1 MNNWTIRKQIT
12 ALSGISVG
20 FLLLVAAASFAAA
33 VLLNMS
39 FKQFNGATQ
48 RTERLNLILEDLLE
62 ANTAAVAFE
71 YSADPRFATAF
82 RSEVAEILEVS
93 SIGDTVR
100 NSTDEFAALMVQ
112 IHDRTEQYI
121 SQFEALEGVVANKS
135 RLVEE
140 LSQSGVAVNEALAEI
155 GTRASIDGQPAGVKQ
170 VTSAMQA
177 FSLSRLYLE
186 RYIRTGAQSDLT
198 TFEDRRAEAETAFG
212 RAVRLLG
219 GDRFQPLVDAAQTE
233 LTAYFELKSRLFEDL
248 ARRDQTSSDLLFS
261 SGAMGILVEDATDAA
276 SIFQA
281 EIWAVARKHS
291 GLLAAFKAV
300 VVFAALTILFMAARR
315 ISTRIRQDIER
326 TLSDMNTLA
335 SGTLDFKIAG
345 TDLAT
350 EIGDMARGLEV
361 FRTNAAEA
369 RKLQEQLRLK
379 EKEEVRMRALQT
391 KKDQA
396 ADAERQ
402 AAMAREREAI
412 IRDLSSG
419 LGGVVTAAA
428 NGDFSQRI
436 DRRFGQAD
444 LDEIVM
450 SVNALVE
457 SVEDS
462 IKETARVLGSMA
474 DGDLTIRMQ
483 GSHRGLFHNLQKAID
498 ETALTLGEVI
508 REISHQCD
516 DIGKSSLQMESQAN
530 DLSSRA
536 ETQAAALEETSAA
549 MKELSNSVQSGAAA
563 ARKSSTIAKTAK
575 QHVSEAGEVVG
586 ASISAM
592 TDIKG
597 ASEKIK
603 DIVAV
608 MDSIAYQ
615 TNLLALNAS
624 VEAARAG
631 EAGKGFAV
639 VATEVRA
646 LAQRS
651 GDASRDIKALI
662 EETVSQVERGVGLV
676 ERTGSTLKDVV
687 EGVESMSA
695 TMDGLTVRAQDQA
708 SGVSEVTS
716 AVLQMDS
723 ITQKNAALADDSR
736 ETARNLSGK
745 MDIMQA
751 LIGRFRVD
759 HSATHMS
766 QIAAE

>member
-1 MNNWTIRKQIT
+1 
-12 ALSGISVG
+12 
-20 FLLLVAAASFAAA
+20 
-33 VLLNMS
+33 
-39 FKQFNGATQ
+39 
-48 RTERLNLILEDLLE
+48 
-62 ANTAAVAFE
+62 
-71 YSADPRFATAF
+71 
-82 RSEVAEILEVS
+82 
-93 SIGDTVR
+93 
-100 NSTDEFAALMVQ
+100 
-112 IHDRTEQYI
+112 
-121 SQFEALEGVVANKS
+121 
-135 RLVEE
+135 
-140 LSQSGVAVNEALAEI
+140 
-155 GTRASIDGQPAGVKQ
+155 
-170 VTSAMQA
+170 
-177 FSLSRLYLE
+177 
-186 RYIRTGAQSDLT
+186 
-198 TFEDRRAEAETAFG
+198 
-212 RAVRLLG
+212 
-219 GDRFQPLVDAAQTE
+219 
-233 LTAYFELKSRLFEDL
+233 
-248 ARRDQTSSDLLFS
+248 
-261 SGAMGILVEDATDAA
+261 
-276 SIFQA
+276 
-281 EIWAVARKHS
+281 
-291 GLLAAFKAV
+291 
-300 VVFAALTILFMAARR
+300 
-315 ISTRIRQDIER
+315 
-326 TLSDMNTLA
+326 
-335 SGTLDFKIAG
+335 
-345 TDLAT
+345 
-350 EIGDMARGLEV
+350 
-361 FRTNAAEA
+361 
-369 RKLQEQLRLK
+369 
-379 EKEEVRMRALQT
+379 
-391 KKDQA
+391 
-396 ADAERQ
+396 
-402 AAMAREREAI
+402 
-412 IRDLSSG
+412 
-419 LGGVVTAAA
+419 
-428 NGDFSQRI
+428 
-436 DRRFGQAD
+436 
-444 LDEIVM
+444 
-450 SVNALVE
+450 
-457 SVEDS
+457 
-462 IKETARVLGSMA
+462 MA

-759 HSATHMS
+759 HSATHTS